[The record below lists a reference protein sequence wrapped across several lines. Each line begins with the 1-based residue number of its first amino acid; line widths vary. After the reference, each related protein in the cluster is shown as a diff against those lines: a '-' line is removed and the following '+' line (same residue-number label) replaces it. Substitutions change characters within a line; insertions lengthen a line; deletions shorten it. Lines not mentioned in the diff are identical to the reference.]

1 MKKVPNAYKIAL
13 PTPSFLPAI
22 GGAEVGL
29 HNIAKT
35 LKAKGHEPYI
45 ITSFKHAMSLRR
57 MEAPPYTVLYYPP
70 KLLTAYGSLNGPGN
84 QLTHLFHYYLQKRF
98 RFDFWHATFGF
109 PVGTAVIQFCKK
121 NGLSHLVR
129 CVGEDIQIDSSI
141 KYGMRLNARVDRHI
155 RSWLP
160 RADNLVATTET
171 MIAEYQDIGVADDKI
186 LSIPNG
192 IELSRF
198 RNHKIGVCL
207 KQKLK
212 LRKDAFLFL
221 AVGRYHKKKN
231 FEQLI
236 RVFQRLADESPQSFF
251 LAICGVN
258 VGALQAQIDESALD
272 KSIFLIEPIVN
283 DLSGCLFEFPT
294 NEVLDWYHSADC
306 FLMPSTVESFGIVTI
321 EAMASGL
328 PVIAADSPGTRD
340 VLRNGQ
346 DGVMYDGSDENLT
359 FEIKKI
365 LTSVN
370 YRKAN
375 VAKSLIRSQQF
386 DWLDIVD
393 TYIEHY
399 EFAIESRQYER

>member
-1 MKKVPNAYKIAL
+1 MKKVPNEYKIAL

-35 LKAKGHEPYI
+35 LKAKGHEPYV
-45 ITSFKHAMSLRR
+45 ITSFTHAMSLRQ
-57 MEAPPYTVLYYPP
+57 MMVQIPYTVLYYPP
-70 KLLTAYGSLNGPGN
+70 KLLTIYGSLNGSGN
-84 QLTHLFHYYLQKRF
+84 QLIHLFHYYLQKRY

-129 CVGEDIQIDSSI
+129 CVGEDIQIDRSI
-141 KYGMRLNARVDRHI
+141 KYGMRLNPRVDRHI

-160 RADNLVATTET
+160 EADNVIATTKT
-171 MIAEYQDIGVADDKI
+171 MIAEYQDVGVTDDKI

-198 RNHKIGVCL
+198 RNHEIGINL
-207 KQKLK
+207 KQRLK

-236 RVFQRLADESPQSFF
+236 RVFQNLADELPEQIF
-251 LAICGVN
+251 LAVCGVN
-258 VGALQAQIDESALD
+258 VCALQAQIADSVFG
-272 KSIFLIEPIVN
+272 KSIFLIEPKVN
-283 DLSGCLFEFPT
+283 ISSGCSFESPT

-321 EAMASGL
+321 EAMAAGL

-346 DGVMYDGSDENLT
+346 DGVMYDGSDEDLSI
-359 FEIKKI
+359 EI
-365 LTSVN
+365 N
-370 YRKAN
+370 EY
-375 VAKSLIRSQQF
+375 
-386 DWLDIVD
+386 VD
-393 TYIEHY
+393 LCKT
-399 EFAIESRQYER
+399 